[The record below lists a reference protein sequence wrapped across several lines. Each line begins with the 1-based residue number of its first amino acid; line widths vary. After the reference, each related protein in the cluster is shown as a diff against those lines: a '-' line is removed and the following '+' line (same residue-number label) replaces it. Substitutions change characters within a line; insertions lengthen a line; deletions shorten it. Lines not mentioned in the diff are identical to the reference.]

1 MVGDT
6 GERKIPMPLHDW
18 SGQPAG
24 SFHAFH
30 NSWIA
35 DLQKALNRGLLPP
48 GFMALGEQLAG
59 EIGPDILTL
68 RTQESTD
75 RPVTGGILLAERPPK
90 AKHRYEASSDAAWY
104 AAKQRSVVIRHVTDQ
119 TIVAV
124 IEIVSPGNK
133 HSRGAVQTFIEKLSA
148 VLARGI
154 HALMIDPFRP
164 GNRDPDG
171 LHALLWE
178 QISGEA
184 LTAEEHEPLVASYQ
198 ATQPIIAFVEP
209 VPFGTAL
216 PEMPLF
222 LTSEVYVNVPLEA
235 TYQSAW
241 EGMPAE
247 IQRQLTANSM

>member
-1 MVGDT
+1 
-6 GERKIPMPLHDW
+6 MPLHDW
-18 SGQPAG
+18 SAQPAG
-24 SFHAFH
+24 NFHAFH

-35 DLQKALNRGLLPP
+35 ELQKVLNRGLLPT

-59 EIGPDILTL
+59 DFGPDVLTL
-68 RTQESTD
+68 RTQESAD

-90 AKHRYEASSDAAWY
+90 VRHRYEAQSDAAWY

-119 TIVAV
+119 AIVAV

-164 GNRDPDG
+164 GNHDPDG

-178 QISGEA
+178 QISGEE
-184 LTAEEHEPLVASYQ
+184 LTAEEHEPFVASYQ
-198 ATQPIIAFVEP
+198 AAQPIVAFVEP
-209 VPFGTAL
+209 VPFRTEL

-222 LTSEVYVNVPLEA
+222 LTSEVYVNVPLEV
-235 TYQSAW
+235 TYLAAW
-241 EGMPAE
+241 DGMPAE
-247 IQRQLTANSM
+247 IQRQLTSSSV